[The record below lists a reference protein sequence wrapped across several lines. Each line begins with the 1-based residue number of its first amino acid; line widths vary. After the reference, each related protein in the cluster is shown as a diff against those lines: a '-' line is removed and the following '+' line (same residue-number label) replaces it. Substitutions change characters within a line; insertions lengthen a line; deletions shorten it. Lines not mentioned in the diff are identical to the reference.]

1 LQTHSFPTR
10 RSSDLP
16 NAHVLDTMEVKFWNR
31 WLFEQPDKNGW
42 VFKWMI
48 DTYKEGFNYITN
60 YVLAD
65 TLSVR
70 SLATHLKKG
79 HLYTAFKSLG
89 DASGFMYYATNQNDS
104 ICGILGD
111 SITLEQ
117 VKSLNAVS
125 PLPGQFSLVHD
136 GKTINISSGSLYQ
149 YSWSD
154 LIERGA
160 YRIEVH
166 LQLNGMYVPWI
177 YSNPI
182 YIY

>member
-1 LQTHSFPTR
+1 
-10 RSSDLP
+10 
-16 NAHVLDTMEVKFWNR
+16 MEVKFWNK
-31 WLFEQPDKNGW
+31 WLFSQPDKDGW

-65 TLSVR
+65 SLTVP
-70 SLATHLKKG
+70 SLANHLKKG

-89 DASGFMYYATNQNDS
+89 DAKGFMYYSKNQKD
-104 ICGILGD
+104 ILTGIIGD
-111 SITLEQ
+111 SVRADQ

-125 PLPGQFSLVHD
+125 PFPGQFRLIHN
-136 GKTINISSGSLYQ
+136 GKTVNISADESYQ
-149 YSWSD
+149 YVWSEP
-154 LIERGA
+154 IEKGG

-166 LQLNGMYVPWI
+166 IKLNGKLVPWL